1 MNHESFEARSKELSE
16 ALAHIAPAELPEF
29 LVQHKK
35 DMLNSRKPF
44 ADYVRMKLKEKGLLK
59 QDVFLAADIPEKY
72 GYELLAQEK
81 HTRQRDLIIR
91 LCFGMKFRPEEV
103 QEALILYG
111 MAPLYGRFPRDAVL
125 LSAFG
130 SRIYDA
136 ADVNQ
141 LLLEHGLA
149 PLFP

>member
-1 MNHESFEARSKELSE
+1 MNHGSFEAHSRELSE
-16 ALAHIAPAELPEF
+16 ALAHTAPAELPEF
-29 LVQHKK
+29 LDQHEK

-44 ADYVRMKLKEKGLLK
+44 ADYVRMKLKKKRLLK

-91 LCFGMKFRPEEV
+91 LCFGMEFLPEEV

-136 ADVNQ
+136 YEVNQ
-141 LLLEHGLA
+141 LLLAHGLA